1 MFKLKDRKDQDGI
14 HMDYEKIT
22 DKLIQKTL
30 REFKLEQIY
39 QEFLDSLVRFDDFK
53 VTTHEEFQEYLDN
66 LSTEK

>member
-1 MFKLKDRKDQDGI
+1 MFKLKDRKDQDRI
-14 HMDYEKIT
+14 HIDYEKIT